1 MVKPV
6 RLTIIIKI
14 FTIFLLFTVLT
25 PLFGGGGQ
33 DADLSKADTL
43 IKNKKY
49 DEAISILS
57 AYARRNPDKMDL
69 AQKRMRKIYQLQD
82 DFNQSA
88 NELINTIL
96 NDPQN
101 AEKILELSNKLY
113 SLESDK
119 NPILENF
126 VSRTQEIAQ
135 FNVSRNRLASIMQR
149 GRELLDKGESAAA
162 IQVYAEGMDFMRDE
176 FFSGGYGANIENEAN
191 AQTERINSILASFQQ
206 TSSQMGTI
214 SNELIRAINS
224 STPTVGINEI
234 TSRLASAVDG
244 FIALKQELYAT
255 DAVFAGI
262 LNVIRAREPEI
273 VDRNHISFIRI
284 SINGRADEN
293 KQEGMLGAFDVYWKY
308 SIEPVNTAITQFLQ
322 KVNSTALTAFSGGNY
337 AAAISSLDRMADY
350 TNISPMLFD
359 KHRRLFDGAK
369 PQTITLYGNNI
380 LRVDIPPYL
389 EIKALGESNNI
400 ILQAANTGLRQN
412 IDRSSLVRWR
422 EGTINA
428 TAALSIEQ
436 QTRNAITGM
445 QNTINTIRTNANQIN
460 TEINT
465 YQNIQYIPNALTAVN
480 TLYSQ
485 LINEERLSAQRY
497 YSIAYNSLQDSLTA
511 RKKELERGNNFL
523 NGENR
528 TGSNGVVTVLRYP
541 AEALTELNAM
551 LSTLAVDLQNGNN
564 VLGQFKNE
572 PSTVSSDAEITS
584 TLQKYQSAVNE
595 LESIRTQGLTLAGTA
610 RSRSTQAEAFRQEG
624 ERLSREAQAA
634 YQRQNY
640 DLARERI
647 QRASDRFS
655 DSLEIQESAS
665 LRQMR
670 DTQLVNL
677 GQQIA
682 ISENEAIIAEVRNL
696 LNNARTVY
704 FNGNFQ
710 QAEDILTRARNRW
723 RITNSD
729 DNEEINY
736 WLGIIRTAM
745 SASSDRVIPPTAPLY
760 AEMSQLLNQAQR
772 NFDEGARYI
781 NAGQRSLGV
790 AKFDEAR
797 QLTRQV
803 RLIFP
808 VNQEAGILDLRIEQF
823 LDPATFNASFE
834 QRLRNAIAGTKRRSI
849 ESFADLQN
857 LAEINPR
864 YPNLTAILNQAEID
878 MGYRPPPPNPAN
890 IARSR
895 ELTASARRIFESN
908 AAAQYEVALTQ
919 LNEAITL
926 NPQNTEATQVRD
938 RLLSRMSVPGG
949 IVLSSEDEAD
959 YQRALR
965 ELNLGNS
972 LVALSLVERLLQNP
986 KNRNITKLVELQ
998 RRIQSVL

>member
-1 MVKPV
+1 MAKPV
-6 RLTIIIKI
+6 PLMVIIRI
-14 FTIFLLFTVLT
+14 FTIFLFFTAVT
-25 PLFGGGGQ
+25 PIFGGGGQ
-33 DADLSKADTL
+33 DADLTKADTL

-57 AYARRNPDKMDL
+57 NYAKQNPDKLDL
-69 AQKRMRKIYQLQD
+69 AQKRIRKIYQLQD
-82 DFNQSA
+82 EFNHA
-88 NELINTIL
+88 ADELINTIL

-101 AEKILELSNKLY
+101 AEKILELTNKLY
-113 SLESDK
+113 SLENDK

-135 FNVSRNRLASIMQR
+135 FNVNRNRLASIMQR
-149 GRELLDKGESAAA
+149 GRELLDKGDCAAA
-162 IQVYAEGMDFMRDE
+162 IQVYAEGMGFMADE
-176 FFSGGYGANIENEAN
+176 FFSADYGANIENETK
-191 AQTERINSILASFQQ
+191 AQTDRINSIIASFQQ
-206 TSSQMGTI
+206 TSSQMGAV
-214 SNELIRAINS
+214 SAELIRLINS
-224 STPTVGINEI
+224 GNAAGISETAN
-234 TSRLASAVDG
+234 RLSYAADG
-244 FIALKQELYAT
+244 FISLKQELYAA

-284 SINGRADEN
+284 SVNGRTEEN
-293 KQEGMLGAFDVYWKY
+293 KQEGMLGAFDVYWKN
-308 SIEPVNTAITQFLQ
+308 SIEPINTAITQYLQ
-322 KVNSTALTAFSGGNY
+322 KANSSALAAFSGGNY
-337 AAAISSLDRMADY
+337 VAAISSLDRMTDY
-350 TNISPMLFD
+350 TNFSPLFFD
-359 KHRRLFDGAK
+359 KHRRLFGGAR
-369 PQTITLYGNNI
+369 PQTITLYGTNI
-380 LRVDIPPYL
+380 LREDIPPYL
-389 EIKALGESNNI
+389 EIKALGEANNTL
-400 ILQAANTGLRQN
+400 LQAANIGLRLN
-412 IDRSSLVRWR
+412 IDRSSLTRWR
-422 EGTINA
+422 EGTISA
-428 TAALSIEQ
+428 TAALSVEQ
-436 QTRNAITGM
+436 QTRNTITGI
-445 QNTINTIRTNANQIN
+445 QTTINNIITNANQIN
-460 TEINT
+460 TEISAYRNVP
-465 YQNIQYIPNALTAVN
+465 YITNVLTAVN
-480 TLYSQ
+480 AFYSQ
-485 LINEERLSAQRY
+485 LLTEERLSAQRY
-497 YSIAYNSLQDSLTA
+497 YNIAYNTLQDSLTA
-511 RKKELERGNNFL
+511 RKKELERGDNFL
-523 NGENR
+523 KGENR

-541 AEALTELNAM
+541 AEALTELNTM
-551 LSTLAVDLQNGNN
+551 LSTLSTDLQNGNN
-564 VLGQFKNE
+564 ILGQFKNE
-572 PSTVSSDAEITS
+572 PSTVSSDTEITS
-584 TLQKYQSAVNE
+584 TRQKYQTAVNE
-595 LESIRTQGLTLAGTA
+595 LESIRTQGVALAGTA

-624 ERLSREAQAA
+624 ERLFREAQSA

-670 DTQLVNL
+670 DAQLVNL

-682 ISENEAIIAEVRNL
+682 ISENGAIIAEVRGL
-696 LNNARTVY
+696 INNAQTVY

-710 QAEDILTRARNRW
+710 QAEDILTRAKNRW
-723 RITNSD
+723 LITNSD

-745 SASSDRVIPPTAPLY
+745 SASSDRTIPPTAPLY
-760 AEMSQLLNQAQR
+760 AEMSQLLSQAQR

-781 NAGQRSLGV
+781 NAGQRTLGV
-790 AKFDEAR
+790 AKFDEAK

-823 LDPATFNASFE
+823 LDPTAFNASFE
-834 QRLRNAIAGTKRRSI
+834 QRMRNAIAGTKRRSI

-864 YPNLTAILNQAEID
+864 YPNLKAIITQAEID

-895 ELTASARRIFESN
+895 ELTASARRIFDSN
-908 AAAQYEVALTQ
+908 STAQYEVALTQ

-972 LVALSLVERLLQNP
+972 LVALSLVERLMQNP

>member
-1 MVKPV
+1 MAKPV
-6 RLTIIIKI
+6 RIIVIIRI
-14 FTIFLLFTVLT
+14 FTIFLLFTVIT
-25 PLFGGGGQ
+25 PVFGGGRQ
-33 DADLSKADTL
+33 DADLSKADAL
-43 IKNKKY
+43 IKSKKY

-57 AYARRNPDKMDL
+57 AFARRNPDKLDL
-69 AQKRMRKIYQLQD
+69 AQKRMRKIYRLQG
-82 DFNQSA
+82 DFNRVA
-88 NELINTIL
+88 DELINTIL

-101 AEKILELSNKLY
+101 AEKILELTTKLY

-135 FNVSRNRLASIMQR
+135 FNVNRNRLASIMQR

-176 FFSGGYGANIENEAN
+176 FFAADYGANIENETIV
-191 AQTERINSILASFQQ
+191 QTGRINSILASFQQ
-206 TSSQMGTI
+206 ISSQMGTA
-214 SNELIRAINS
+214 SAELIRVINS
-224 STPTVGINEI
+224 GSAAGISE
-234 TSRLASAVDG
+234 TSARLASAADG
-244 FIALKQELYAT
+244 FIALKQELYAA

-262 LNVIRAREPEI
+262 LNIIRAREPEI
-273 VDRNHISFIRI
+273 ADRNHISFIRI
-284 SINGRADEN
+284 SINGRAEGN
-293 KQEGMLGAFDVYWKY
+293 MQEGMLGAFDAYWKN
-308 SIEPVNTAITQFLQ
+308 SIEPVNAAITQFLQ
-322 KVNSTALTAFSGGNY
+322 KANSASLTAFSGGNY
-337 AAAISSLDRMADY
+337 AAAISSLDRTADY
-350 TNISPMLFD
+350 ANLSPLFFD
-359 KHRRLFDGAK
+359 KHRRLFDGAR

-380 LRVDIPPYL
+380 LREDIPPYL
-389 EIKALGESNNI
+389 EIKALGEANNI
-400 ILQAANTGLRQN
+400 LLQAANTGLRLN
-412 IDRSSLVRWR
+412 IDRSSLTRFR
-422 EGTINA
+422 DGTINS
-428 TAALSIEQ
+428 TMALNIEQ
-436 QTRNAITGM
+436 QTRSAITGM
-445 QNTINTIRTNANQIN
+445 QTAINGIRTSANQIN
-460 TEINT
+460 TEINA
-465 YQNIQYIPNALTAVN
+465 YRNVSYITNALTAVN
-480 TLYSQ
+480 AFYSQ
-485 LINEERLSAQRY
+485 LLTEERQSAQRY
-497 YSIAYNSLQDSLTA
+497 YSIAYNSLQDSLEA
-511 RKKELERGNNFL
+511 RKNELERSDNFL
-523 NGENR
+523 KGESH
-528 TGSNGVVTVLRYP
+528 TGSNGVTVVLRYP

-551 LSTLAVDLQNGNN
+551 FSVLSADLQNGNN
-564 VLGQFKNE
+564 ILEQFKKE
-572 PSTVSSDAEITS
+572 PSTVLSDAEIDNTR
-584 TLQKYQSAVNE
+584 QKYQAAVNE

-624 ERLSREAQAA
+624 ERLFREAQSA

-670 DTQLVNL
+670 DSQLVNL

-736 WLGIIRTAM
+736 WLGLIRTAM

-760 AEMSQLLNQAQR
+760 AEMSQLLSQAQR
-772 NFDEGARYI
+772 NFDEGVRYI
-781 NAGQRSLGV
+781 NAGQRALGV

-823 LDPATFNASFE
+823 LDPAAFNASFE
-834 QRLRNAIAGTKRRSI
+834 QRMRNAIAGTKRRSI
-849 ESFADLQN
+849 EAFADLQN

-864 YPNLTAILNQAEID
+864 YPNLRSILNQAEID

-895 ELTASARRIFESN
+895 ELTASASRIFESN

-919 LNEAITL
+919 LNEAIAL

-972 LVALSLVERLLQNP
+972 LVALSLVERLMQNP

>member
-1 MVKPV
+1 MTKPV
-6 RLTIIIKI
+6 RLTVIISI
-14 FTIFLLFTVLT
+14 FAIFLQCAAIT
-25 PLFGGGGQ
+25 PLFGGGMQ
-33 DADLSKADTL
+33 DADLSKADAL

-57 AYARRNPDKMDL
+57 AFARRNPDKLDL

-82 DFNQSA
+82 DFNRSA
-88 NELINTIL
+88 DELINTIL

-101 AEKILELSNKLY
+101 AEKILELTNRLY

-135 FNVSRNRLASIMQR
+135 FNVNRNRLASIMER
-149 GRELLDKGESAAA
+149 GRELLDKGDCAAA

-176 FFSGGYGANIENEAN
+176 FFAAGYGADIENEAI
-191 AQTERINSILASFQQ
+191 AQTERVNSILASFQQ
-206 TSSQMGTI
+206 TSSQMGAI
-214 SNELIRAINS
+214 SAEMIRVINS
-224 STPTVGINEI
+224 GGVVGISE
-234 TSRLASAVDG
+234 TADRLASSADG
-244 FIALKQELYAT
+244 FIALKQELYAA

-284 SINGRADEN
+284 SINGRAEEN
-293 KQEGMLGAFDVYWKY
+293 KQEGMLGVFDVYWKN
-308 SIEPVNTAITQFLQ
+308 SIEPVNAAITQFLQ
-322 KVNSTALTAFSGGNY
+322 KVNSSALTAFNGGNY
-337 AAAISSLDRMADY
+337 AAAISSLDKSSDY
-350 TNISPMLFD
+350 VNISPLFFD
-359 KHRRLFDGAK
+359 RHRLLFGGAR
-369 PQTITLYGNNI
+369 PQTVTLYGNNI
-380 LRVDIPPYL
+380 LREDILPYL
-389 EIKALGESNNI
+389 EIKALGEANNVL
-400 ILQAANTGLRQN
+400 LQTANTGLRMN
-412 IDRSSLVRWR
+412 IDSSSLSRFR

-428 TAALSIEQ
+428 TAALNAEQ
-436 QTRNAITGM
+436 QTRNAIMGM
-445 QNTINTIRTNANQIN
+445 QTAINGIRTSANQIN
-460 TEINT
+460 TEISAYSNVSYITNT
-465 YQNIQYIPNALTAVN
+465 LTAVN
-480 TLYSQ
+480 AFYSQ
-485 LINEERLSAQRY
+485 LLIEERLSAQRY
-497 YSIAYNSLQDSLTA
+497 YSIAYNSLQDSLAA
-511 RKKELERGNNFL
+511 RKKELETGDNFL
-523 NGENR
+523 KGESR
-528 TGSNGVVTVLRYP
+528 TGFNGVVTVLRYP

-551 LSTLAVDLQNGNN
+551 LSALSADLQNGN
-564 VLGQFKNE
+564 VILGQFKNE
-572 PSTVSSDAEITS
+572 PSSVSSDTEITN
-584 TLQKYQSAVNE
+584 TRQKYQTAVNE
-595 LESIRTQGLTLAGTA
+595 LESLRAQGLTLAGTA

-624 ERLSREAQAA
+624 ERLFREAQTA

-647 QRASDRFS
+647 QKASDRFS

-670 DTQLVNL
+670 DAQLVNL

-723 RITNSD
+723 RITNPD

-745 SASSDRVIPPTAPLY
+745 SASSDRVIPQTAPLY
-760 AEMSQLLNQAQR
+760 AEMSQLLSQAQR

-781 NAGQRSLGV
+781 NSGQRALGV

-808 VNQEAGILDLRIEQF
+808 VNQEAGILELRIEQF
-823 LDPATFNASFE
+823 LDPTAFNASFE
-834 QRLRNAIAGTKRRSI
+834 QRMRNAIAGTKRRSI
-849 ESFADLQN
+849 EAFADIQN

-864 YPNLTAILNQAEID
+864 YPNLKAILTQAEID

-919 LNEAITL
+919 LNEAIVL

-972 LVALSLVERLLQNP
+972 LVALSLVERLMQNP

>member
-1 MVKPV
+1 MAKPV
-6 RLTIIIKI
+6 PLMVIIRI
-14 FTIFLLFTVLT
+14 FTIFLFFTAVT
-25 PLFGGGGQ
+25 PIFGGGGQ
-33 DADLSKADTL
+33 DADLTKADSL

-57 AYARRNPDKMDL
+57 NYAKQNPDKLDL
-69 AQKRMRKIYQLQD
+69 AQKRIRKIYQLQD
-82 DFNQSA
+82 EFNHA
-88 NELINTIL
+88 ADELINTIL

-101 AEKILELSNKLY
+101 AEKILELTNRLY
-113 SLESDK
+113 SLENDK

-135 FNVSRNRLASIMQR
+135 FNVNRNRLASIMQR
-149 GRELLDKGESAAA
+149 GRELLDKGDCMAA
-162 IQVYAEGMDFMRDE
+162 IQVYAEGMDFMTDE
-176 FFSGGYGANIENEAN
+176 FFAADYGANIENETK
-191 AQTERINSILASFQQ
+191 AQTDRINSIIASFQQ
-206 TSSQMGTI
+206 TSSQMGAV
-214 SNELIRAINS
+214 SAELIRIINS
-224 STPTVGINEI
+224 GNAAGINE
-234 TSRLASAVDG
+234 TANRVAYTADG
-244 FIALKQELYAT
+244 FISLKQELYAA

-284 SINGRADEN
+284 SINGRTEEN
-293 KQEGMLGAFDVYWKY
+293 KKEGMLGAFDVYWKN
-308 SIEPVNTAITQFLQ
+308 SIEPINTAITQYLQ
-322 KVNSTALTAFSGGNY
+322 KANSAALAAFSGGNY
-337 AAAISSLDRMADY
+337 SAVISSLDRMADY
-350 TNISPMLFD
+350 TILSPLFFD
-359 KHRRLFDGAK
+359 KHRLLFGGAR
-369 PQTITLYGNNI
+369 PQTITLYGTNI
-380 LRVDIPPYL
+380 LRDDIPPYL
-389 EIKALGESNNI
+389 EIKALGEANNI
-400 ILQAANTGLRQN
+400 LLQAASTGLRLN
-412 IDRSSLVRWR
+412 IDRSSLSRWR

-428 TAALSIEQ
+428 TSALNIEQ
-436 QTRNAITGM
+436 QTRNTITGM
-445 QNTINTIRTNANQIN
+445 QTAINNITTNANQIN
-460 TEINT
+460 TEISAYHNVS
-465 YQNIQYIPNALTAVN
+465 YITNALTAVN
-480 TLYSQ
+480 AFYSQ
-485 LINEERLSAQRY
+485 LLTEERLSAQRY
-497 YSIAYNSLQDSLTA
+497 YNIAYNSLQDSLAT
-511 RKKELERGNNFL
+511 RKKELERGDNFL
-523 NGENR
+523 KGENH

-541 AEALTELNAM
+541 AEALTELNTM
-551 LSTLAVDLQNGNN
+551 LSTLSTDLQNGNN

-572 PSTVSSDAEITS
+572 PSTVSSDTEIVNIR
-584 TLQKYQSAVNE
+584 QKYQTAVNE
-595 LESIRTQGLTLAGTA
+595 LESVRTQGLSLAGTA

-624 ERLSREAQAA
+624 ERLFREAQTA

-670 DTQLVNL
+670 DAQLVNL

-682 ISENEAIIAEVRNL
+682 ISENGAIIAEVRGL
-696 LNNARTVY
+696 INNAQTVY

-710 QAEDILTRARNRW
+710 QAEDILTRAKNRW
-723 RITNSD
+723 LITNSV
-729 DNEEINY
+729 DNEEITY

-760 AEMSQLLNQAQR
+760 AEMSQLLSQAQR

-781 NAGQRSLGV
+781 NAGQRTLGL
-790 AKFDEAR
+790 AKFDEAK

-823 LDPATFNASFE
+823 LDPTAFNASFE
-834 QRLRNAIAGTKRRSI
+834 QRMRNAIAGTKRRSI

-864 YPNLTAILNQAEID
+864 YPNLKAIITQAEID

-895 ELTASARRIFESN
+895 ELTASARRIFDSN
-908 AAAQYEVALTQ
+908 SAAQYEVALTQ
-919 LNEAITL
+919 LKEAITL
-926 NPQNTEATQVRD
+926 NPQNTEATQARD

-972 LVALSLVERLLQNP
+972 LVALSLVERLMQNP

>member
-1 MVKPV
+1 MAKPV
-6 RLTIIIKI
+6 RLTLIIRI
-14 FTIFLLFTVLT
+14 FTIFLLFTAIT

-33 DADLSKADTL
+33 DADLSKADAL
-43 IKNKKY
+43 IKSKKY

-57 AYARRNPDKMDL
+57 AYAKRNPDKLDL
-69 AQKRMRKIYQLQD
+69 AQKRMRKIYQLQN
-82 DFNQSA
+82 DFNKSA
-88 NELINTIL
+88 DELINTIL
-96 NDPQN
+96 NDPGN
-101 AEKILELSNKLY
+101 AEKILELSNRLY

-135 FNVSRNRLASIMQR
+135 FNVNRNRLASIMQR
-149 GRELLDKGESAAA
+149 GRELLDKGECAAA

-176 FFSGGYGANIENEAN
+176 FFAADYGANIENQTI

-206 TSSQMGTI
+206 TSSQLGAASAEM
-214 SNELIRAINS
+214 IRVINS
-224 STPTVGINEI
+224 NAATGINE
-234 TSRLASAVDG
+234 TAARLASAADS
-244 FIALKQELYAT
+244 FIALKQELYAA

-262 LNVIRAREPEI
+262 LNIIRAREPEI
-273 VDRNHISFIRI
+273 VDRNYISFIRI
-284 SINGRADEN
+284 SINGRTEEN
-293 KQEGMLGAFDVYWKY
+293 KQEGMLGAFDVYWKN
-308 SIEPVNTAITQFLQ
+308 SIEPVNAAITQFLQ
-322 KVNSTALTAFSGGNY
+322 RTNSAALIAFSGGNY
-337 AAAISSLDRMADY
+337 AAVISSLDRTADY
-350 TNISPMLFD
+350 ANLSPLFFD
-359 KHRRLFDGAK
+359 RHRRLFDGARA
-369 PQTITLYGNNI
+369 QTTALYGNNI
-380 LRVDIPPYL
+380 LRDDIPPYL
-389 EIKALGESNNI
+389 EIKALGEANNAL
-400 ILQAANTGLRQN
+400 LQAANTGLRLN
-412 IDRSSLVRWR
+412 IDRSSLSRFR
-422 EGTINA
+422 EGTINSS
-428 TAALSIEQ
+428 AALIIEQ
-436 QTRNAITGM
+436 QTRNAITVM
-445 QNTINTIRTNANQIN
+445 QTAINGIITNANQIN
-460 TEINT
+460 TEINA
-465 YQNIQYIPNALTAVN
+465 YKNIQYITNTLTAVN
-480 TLYSQ
+480 AFYTQ
-485 LINEERLSAQRY
+485 LLAEERQSAQRY
-497 YSIAYNSLQDSLTA
+497 YGIAYNSFQDTLAA
-511 RKKELERGNNFL
+511 RKKEYERGDNFL
-523 NGENR
+523 KGESR

-551 LSTLAVDLQNGNN
+551 LSALSADLQNGNA
-564 VLGQFKNE
+564 LLEQFKNE
-572 PSTVSSDAEITS
+572 PSNVSNDQEITS
-584 TLQKYQSAVNE
+584 TRQKYQAAVNE
-595 LESIRTQGLTLAGTA
+595 LEGLRTQGLALAATA

-624 ERLSREAQAA
+624 ERLFREAQTA

-682 ISENEAIIAEVRNL
+682 VSENEAIIAEVRNL

-723 RITNSD
+723 RITNPD

-736 WLGIIRTAM
+736 WLGIIRSAM

-760 AEMSQLLNQAQR
+760 AEMSQLLSQAQR

-781 NAGQRSLGV
+781 NSGQRTLGI

-797 QLTRQV
+797 QLTGQV

-823 LDPATFNASFE
+823 LDPAAFNASFE
-834 QRLRNAIAGTKRRSI
+834 QRLRNAVAGTKRRSI
-849 ESFADLQN
+849 EAFADLQN

-864 YPNLTAILNQAEID
+864 YPNLRAILNQAEID

-895 ELTASARRIFESN
+895 ELTASASRIFESN

-919 LNEAITL
+919 LNEAIAL

-965 ELNLGNS
+965 ELNAGNS
-972 LVALSLVERLLQNP
+972 LAALSLVERLMQNP

>member
-1 MVKPV
+1 MAKPV
-6 RLTIIIKI
+6 RLMVIIKI
-14 FTIFLLFTVLT
+14 FTVFLLFTAIS
-25 PLFGGGGQ
+25 PLFGGGRQ
-33 DADLSKADTL
+33 DSDLTKADAL
-43 IKNKKY
+43 IKDKKY

-57 AYARRNPDKMDL
+57 AFAKKNPDKLDL
-69 AQKRMRKIYQLQD
+69 TQKRMRKIYQLQD
-82 DFNQSA
+82 EFNKSA
-88 NELINTIL
+88 DELINTIL

-135 FNVSRNRLASIMQR
+135 FNVNRNRLASIMQR
-149 GRELLDKGESAAA
+149 GCELLDKGDCAAA

-176 FFSGGYGANIENEAN
+176 FYAADYGANIENEART
-191 AQTERINSILASFQQ
+191 QTERINSIIASFQQ
-206 TSSQMGTI
+206 TSSQMGAI
-214 SNELIRAINS
+214 SAELIRAITSDGNS
-224 STPTVGINEI
+224 GISEI
-234 TSRLASAVDG
+234 TNRLALSADV
-244 FIALKQELYAT
+244 FIALKQELYAA
-255 DAVFAGI
+255 DAVFAEI

-293 KQEGMLGAFDVYWKY
+293 KQEGMLGAFDTYWKN
-308 SIEPVNTAITQFLQ
+308 SIEPVNTAIIQYLQ
-322 KVNSTALTAFSGGNY
+322 KANSTALSAFNGGNY
-337 AAAISSLDRMADY
+337 TDTISSLERMSDY
-350 TNISPMLFD
+350 TNVSPLFFD
-359 KHRRLFDGAK
+359 KHRRLFDGAR
-369 PQTITLYGNNI
+369 PLTITLFGNNI
-380 LRVDIPPYL
+380 LREDIPPYL
-389 EIKALGESNNI
+389 EIRALGESNNML
-400 ILQAANTGLRQN
+400 LQTANTGLRMN
-412 IDRSSLVRWR
+412 IDRSSLSRWY
-422 EGTINA
+422 EGRINA
-428 TAALSIEQ
+428 TTALSIEQ
-436 QTRNAITGM
+436 QTRNTITGM
-445 QNTINTIRTNANQIN
+445 QTTINSIRTNANQIN
-460 TEINT
+460 TEINA
-465 YQNIQYIPNALTAVN
+465 YGNIQCITNTLTAVN
-480 TLYSQ
+480 AFYSQ
-485 LINEERLSAQRY
+485 LVIEERLSAQRY
-497 YSIAYNSLQDSLTA
+497 YTIAYNSLQNSLTA
-511 RKKELERGNNFL
+511 RKKELETGDNFL
-523 NGENR
+523 KGESH

-541 AEALTELNAM
+541 AEALTVLNTM
-551 LSTLAVDLQNGNN
+551 LSALSVDLQNGN
-564 VLGQFKNE
+564 VILGQFNNE
-572 PSTVSSDAEITS
+572 PSTVSSDADITS
-584 TLQKYQSAVNE
+584 TRQKYQATVNE
-595 LESIRTQGLTLAGTA
+595 LEGIRTQGLSLAGTA

-624 ERLSREAQAA
+624 ERLFREAQTA

-670 DTQLVNL
+670 DAQLVSL

-682 ISENEAIIAEVRNL
+682 ISENNAIIAEVRNL
-696 LNNARTVY
+696 INNAQTVY

-723 RITNSD
+723 LITNSD
-729 DNEEINY
+729 DNEEITY

-745 SASSDRVIPPTAPLY
+745 TASSDRVIPQTAPLY
-760 AEMSQLLNQAQR
+760 AEMSQLLSQAQR
-772 NFDEGARYI
+772 NFDEGVRFI

-823 LDPATFNASFE
+823 LDPTAFNASFE
-834 QRLRNAIAGTKRRSI
+834 QRMRNAIAGTKRRSI

-864 YPNLTAILNQAEID
+864 YPNLKAILTQAEID

-895 ELTASARRIFESN
+895 ELTASASRIFESN
-908 AAAQYEVALTQ
+908 ATAQYEVALTQ

-972 LVALSLVERLLQNP
+972 LVALSLVERLMQNP

>member
-1 MVKPV
+1 MDKPV
-6 RLTIIIKI
+6 RLMVIIRI
-14 FTIFLLFTVLT
+14 FTIFLLFYAIT
-25 PLFGGGGQ
+25 PVFGGGGQ
-33 DADLSKADTL
+33 DVDLTKADTL

-57 AYARRNPDKMDL
+57 DFARRNPDKLDL
-69 AQKRMRKIYQLQD
+69 AQKRMRKIYQLQN
-82 DFNQSA
+82 DFNQA
-88 NELINTIL
+88 ADELINTIL

-135 FNVSRNRLASIMQR
+135 FNVNRNRLANIMQR
-149 GRELLDKGESAAA
+149 GRELLDNGESAAA

-176 FFSGGYGANIENEAN
+176 FFAAGYGENIENQAIHE
-191 AQTERINSILASFQQ
+191 TERINSILASFQQ
-206 TSSQMGTI
+206 TSSQMGAA
-214 SNELIRAINS
+214 SAEMIRIINS
-224 STPTVGINEI
+224 STPAAGISE
-234 TSRLASAVDG
+234 TAARLASAADE
-244 FIALKQELYAT
+244 FIALKQELYAA

-262 LNVIRAREPEI
+262 LNIIRAKEPEI
-273 VDRNHISFIRI
+273 ADRNHISFIRI
-284 SINGRADEN
+284 SIIGRAEGN
-293 KQEGMLGAFDVYWKY
+293 IQEGMLGAFDAYWKN
-308 SIEPVNTAITQFLQ
+308 SIEPVNAAIMQYLQ
-322 KVNSTALTAFSGGNY
+322 RTNSAALTAFNGGNY
-337 AAAISSLDRMADY
+337 AAVISSLNRTADY
-350 TNISPMLFD
+350 TNISPLFFD
-359 KHRRLFDGAK
+359 RHRRLFDGAK
-369 PQTITLYGNNI
+369 PQTTALYGNNI
-380 LRVDIPPYL
+380 LRDDIPAYL
-389 EIKALGESNNI
+389 EIKALGEANNI
-400 ILQAANTGLRQN
+400 LLQAANTGLRLN
-412 IDRSSLVRWR
+412 FDRSSLTRYN

-428 TAALSIEQ
+428 ATALSGEQ
-436 QTRNAITGM
+436 QTRNAIMGM
-445 QNTINTIRTNANQIN
+445 ETAINGIITSANRIN
-460 TEINT
+460 TEINE
-465 YQNIQYIPNALTAVN
+465 YQNVIYISNALTAVN
-480 TLYSQ
+480 ALYTQ
-485 LINEERLSAQRY
+485 LLAEERQSAQRY
-497 YSIAYNSLQDSLTA
+497 YGITYNSLQNNLTA
-511 RKKELERGNNFL
+511 RKKEMEKGDNFL
-523 NGENR
+523 KGESH
-528 TGSNGVVTVLRYP
+528 TGSNGVVTILRYP
-541 AEALTELNAM
+541 AESLAELNAM
-551 LSTLAVDLQNGNN
+551 LSLLAVDLQNGNN
-564 VLGQFKNE
+564 ILEQFKNE
-572 PSTVSSDAEITS
+572 PSNVSSDAEIMDTR
-584 TLQKYQSAVNE
+584 QKYQAAVNE
-595 LESIRTQGLTLAGTA
+595 LEGLRAQGLTLAGTA

-624 ERLSREAQAA
+624 ERLFREAQTA

-682 ISENEAIIAEVRNL
+682 VSENEAIIAEVRNL

-736 WLGIIRTAM
+736 WLGLIRTAM

-760 AEMSQLLNQAQR
+760 AEMSQLLSQAQR
-772 NFDEGARYI
+772 NFDEGVRYI
-781 NAGQRSLGV
+781 NAGQRTLGI

-797 QLTRQV
+797 QLTGQV

-823 LDPATFNASFE
+823 LDPAAFNASFE
-834 QRLRNAIAGTKRRSI
+834 QRLRNAVAGTKRRSL
-849 ESFADLQN
+849 EAFADLQN

-864 YPNLTAILNQAEID
+864 YPNLKAILTQAEID

-895 ELTASARRIFESN
+895 ELTASASRIFESN
-908 AAAQYEVALTQ
+908 VAAQYEVALTQ
-919 LNEAITL
+919 LNEAIAL

-965 ELNLGNS
+965 ELNAGNS
-972 LVALSLVERLLQNP
+972 LAALSLVERLMQNP

>member
-1 MVKPV
+1 MAKPV
-6 RLTIIIKI
+6 RLTDIIKI
-14 FTIFLLFTVLT
+14 FTIFLLFTAIT
-25 PLFGGGGQ
+25 PVFGGGRQ
-33 DADLSKADTL
+33 DADLSKADAL
-43 IKNKKY
+43 IKDKKY

-57 AYARRNPDKMDL
+57 AYAKRNPDKLDL

-82 DFNQSA
+82 EFNQA
-88 NELINTIL
+88 ADELINTIL
-96 NDPQN
+96 YEPQN
-101 AEKILELSNKLY
+101 AEKILELTNRLY
-113 SLESDK
+113 SLEDKK

-135 FNVSRNRLASIMQR
+135 FNVNRNRLASIMKR
-149 GRELLDKGESAAA
+149 GRELLDKGDQAAA

-176 FFSGGYGANIENEAN
+176 FFAAGYGANIENEAIT
-191 AQTERINSILASFQQ
+191 QTERINSILASFQQ
-206 TSSQMGTI
+206 ISSQMGAA
-214 SNELIRAINS
+214 SAEMIRVINS
-224 STPTVGINEI
+224 GSSSGISE
-234 TSRLASAVDG
+234 TAVMLASAADN
-244 FIALKQELYAT
+244 FIALKQELYAA

-284 SINGRADEN
+284 SINGRAEEN
-293 KQEGMLGAFDVYWKY
+293 KQEGMLGAFDAYWKN
-308 SIEPVNTAITQFLQ
+308 SIEPVYAAITQFLQ
-322 KVNSTALTAFSGGNY
+322 KANSSALTAFNGGNY
-337 AAAISSLDRMADY
+337 AAAISSLDRTADY
-350 TNISPMLFD
+350 ANITPLFFD
-359 KHRRLFDGAK
+359 RHRRLFGGAR
-369 PQTITLYGNNI
+369 PQTITLYENNI
-380 LRVDIPPYL
+380 LREDIPSYL
-389 EIKALGESNNI
+389 EIRALGEANSI
-400 ILQAANTGLRQN
+400 LLQAANTGLRLN
-412 IDRSSLVRWR
+412 IDRSSLTRFR
-422 EGTINA
+422 EGTINV
-428 TAALSIEQ
+428 TAALNVEQ
-436 QTRNAITGM
+436 QTRNSITGM
-445 QNTINTIRTNANQIN
+445 LTSVNGIRTRANQIN
-460 TEINT
+460 TEINA
-465 YQNIQYIPNALTAVN
+465 YSNVQYITNALTAVN
-480 TLYSQ
+480 AFYSQ
-485 LINEERLSAQRY
+485 LLAEERQSAQRY
-497 YSIAYNSLQDSLTA
+497 YSIAYNSLQDSLAA
-511 RKKELERGNNFL
+511 RKKELEKSDNFL
-523 NGENR
+523 NGESH

-541 AEALTELNAM
+541 AEALNELNAM
-551 LSTLAVDLQNGNN
+551 LSALAVDLQNGN
-564 VLGQFKNE
+564 VILGQFKNE
-572 PSTVSSDAEITS
+572 PPNVSSDTEITS
-584 TLQKYQSAVNE
+584 MRQKYQAAIDE
-595 LESIRTQGLTLAGTA
+595 LEGLRAQGLALAGTA

-624 ERLSREAQAA
+624 ERLFREAQTA

-670 DTQLVNL
+670 DAQLVNL

-696 LNNARTVY
+696 LNSARTVY

-760 AEMSQLLNQAQR
+760 AEMSQLLSQAQR
-772 NFDEGARYI
+772 NFDEGVRYI
-781 NAGQRSLGV
+781 NAGQRTLGV

-823 LDPATFNASFE
+823 LDPAAFNASFE
-834 QRLRNAIAGTKRRSI
+834 QRLRNAVAGTKRRSI
-849 ESFADLQN
+849 EAFADLQN

-864 YPNLTAILNQAEID
+864 YPNLKAILTQAEID

-908 AAAQYEVALTQ
+908 ATAQYEVALTQ

-972 LVALSLVERLLQNP
+972 LVALSLVERLMQNP